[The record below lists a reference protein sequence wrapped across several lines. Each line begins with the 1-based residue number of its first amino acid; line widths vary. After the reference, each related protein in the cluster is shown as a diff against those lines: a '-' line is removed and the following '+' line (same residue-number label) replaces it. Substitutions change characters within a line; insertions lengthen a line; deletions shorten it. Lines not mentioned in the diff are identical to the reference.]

1 MGILHFRAMGCQMTA
16 MIDSQTPEAA
26 DVLSQVPGWFEDWE
40 AALSRF
46 RSDSELMRLNAL
58 AGSPM
63 VVSQTLWD
71 VLHASLAAE
80 QASAGLV
87 TPLVLDSLE
96 AAGYALSFEWVQQA
110 NGVSVSPRPAVA
122 ARPVELSLGD
132 ALHFDDDTLTV
143 TLEPGYR
150 LDLGGVAKGWAA
162 QEAVHRLGAFGPA
175 LVDAGGDIAVSGP
188 RADGSAWP
196 IAIADPQI
204 QDADLGQLALASG
217 GVATSGR
224 DYRRWL
230 VDGQPRHHL
239 IDPRTGQPSTTDVLC
254 VTVTAPTLRDAEV
267 AAKTVFL
274 LGSDA
279 AGAWLSSRPDLKAF
293 LVLDDGRMMGFPDSS
308 WVTMVA

>member
-16 MIDSQTPEAA
+16 LIDSEAPEAA
-26 DVLSQVPGWFEDWE
+26 DALSQVPGWFEDWE

-58 AGSPM
+58 AGSPV

-80 QASAGLV
+80 EASAGLV

-110 NGVSVSPRPAVA
+110 NGVSVSPRPTVA
-122 ARPVELSLGD
+122 ARPVALSLGE
-132 ALHFDDDTLTV
+132 ALHFDTDRQSV

-162 QEAVHRLGAFGPA
+162 EEAARRLSAFGPA

-196 IAIADPQI
+196 IAVADPQM
-204 QDADLGQLALASG
+204 QAADLGRLALASG

-230 VDGQPRHHL
+230 VDGQARHHL
-239 IDPRTGQPSTTDVLC
+239 IDPRTGQPSTSDVLC
-254 VTVTAPTLRDAEV
+254 VTVTARTLRAAEV

-279 AGAWLSSRPDLKAF
+279 AGAWLTARPELQAL
-293 LVLDDGRMMGFPDSS
+293 LVLDDGRMIAYPDSS
-308 WVTMVA
+308 WVTMAA

>member
-1 MGILHFRAMGCQMTA
+1 MAILHFRAMGCQMTA
-16 MIDSQTPEAA
+16 MIDSDTPEAA
-26 DVLSQVPGWFEDWE
+26 DALSQVPGWFEAWE

-58 AGSPM
+58 AGSPV

-71 VLHASLAAE
+71 VLHVSLAAE
-80 QASAGLV
+80 QASGGLV

-110 NGVSVSPRPAVA
+110 NGVSASPQPAVA
-122 ARPVELSLGD
+122 ARPVALSLGE
-132 ALHFDDDTLTV
+132 ALHFDADKLTV

-162 QEAVHRLGAFGPA
+162 EEAARRLSAFGPA
-175 LVDAGGDIAVSGP
+175 LVDAGGDIAVSGA

-204 QDADLGQLALASG
+204 QDADLGRLALAAG

-239 IDPRTGQPSTTDVLC
+239 IDPRTGLPSTTDVLC
-254 VTVTAPTLRDAEV
+254 VTVTAPTLRAAEV

-279 AGAWLSSRPDLKAF
+279 AGAWLAVRPELQAL
-293 LVLDDGRMMGFPDSS
+293 LVLDDGRMIGFPNSS
-308 WVTMVA
+308 WVTMPA

>member
-16 MIDSQTPEAA
+16 IIDSETPEAA
-26 DVLSQVPGWFEDWE
+26 DALAQVPGWFEVWE
-40 AALSRF
+40 TALSRF
-46 RSDSELMRLNAL
+46 RSDSELTRLNAL
-58 AGSPM
+58 AGAPV
-63 VVSQTLWD
+63 VVSQTMWE

-80 QASAGLV
+80 RASDGLV

-96 AAGYALSFEWVQQA
+96 AAGYALSFEWVQQD
-110 NGVSVSPRPAVA
+110 NGASVAPRPAVA
-122 ARPVELSLGD
+122 ARPVTLSLGE
-132 ALHFDDDTLTV
+132 ALHFDAEQHTV
-143 TLEPGYR
+143 LLEPGYR

-162 QEAVHRLGAFGPA
+162 EEAARRLSAFGPA

-196 IAIADPQI
+196 VAIADPQL
-204 QDADLGQLALASG
+204 QDADLGRLALAAG

-254 VTVTAPTLRDAEV
+254 VTVTAPTLRAAEV

-279 AGAWLSSRPDLKAF
+279 AVTWLAGRPELQAL
-293 LVLDDGRMMGFPDSS
+293 LVLDDGRMIGFPNAS
-308 WVTMVA
+308 WVTMPA